1 MRKALALDK
10 TRTTWTKDP
19 PPSLKKKK
27 KPPPRKEKKSCNDLY
42 TNDI

>member
-10 TRTTWTKDP
+10 TRTRWTKDP
-19 PPSLKKKK
+19 PPPQKK
-27 KPPPRKEKKSCNDLY
+27 KPPPREEKKSCNDLY

>member
-19 PPSLKKKK
+19 PPPHPPK
-27 KPPPRKEKKSCNDLY
+27 KPPPREEKNVVQ
-42 TNDI
+42 

>member
-1 MRKALALDK
+1 MKKALALDK

-19 PPSLKKKK
+19 PPPPKKI
-27 KPPPRKEKKSCNDLY
+27 KPPPREEKKSCNDLY

>member
-19 PPSLKKKK
+19 PPPKKTTPKRGKK
-27 KPPPRKEKKSCNDLY
+27 CRAMTCIQMTSKM
-42 TNDI
+42 

>member
-10 TRTTWTKDP
+10 TRTRWTKDP
-19 PPSLKKKK
+19 PPPSKKNKT
-27 KPPPRKEKKSCNDLY
+27 PPREEKKSCNDLY

>member
-19 PPSLKKKK
+19 PPLKKK
-27 KPPPRKEKKSCNDLY
+27 KPPPREEKKSCNDLY
-42 TNDI
+42 KNDI